1 MYIVQQ
7 SSQNTHTRWN
17 ARGVTRHLSH
27 EMWRDWVHE
36 NEIRFFD
43 FSLKSSTMNGKVV
56 FYSTEKH
63 KKMVHFEMNLFFMKL
78 NFFFNDLYAV
88 IATCK
93 LELHDSG

>member
-36 NEIRFFD
+36 NEMRFFD

-63 KKMVHFEMNLFFMKL
+63 KIQKMVHF
-78 NFFFNDLYAV
+78 
-88 IATCK
+88 
-93 LELHDSG
+93 